1 MENPS
6 NVAATMISDYKKGET
21 MKKKKK
27 KKKKKTEKRGTW
39 MIR

>member
-21 MKKKKK
+21 MKKKK
-27 KKKKKTEKRGTW
+27 TEKRGTW
-39 MIR
+39 MIMMIR

>member
-27 KKKKKTEKRGTW
+27 KTEKRGTW
-39 MIR
+39 MIMMIR